1 MEDDLGIP
9 NQPDCVDSC
18 PDTKL
23 LLERL
28 RKILQRPEYA
38 MMQIFRSQAIE
49 TPVDILREACEVL
62 SKLSIPNQQEEISIP
77 SEGLIRD
84 GLLSSS
90 RMLVFSVRL
99 PQWTVMEMG
108 RGMREFTMDVP
119 WKSEADLRL
128 SQLIHPGDKVEL
140 ERLVGGSSVEGQ
152 GSSRRPCLR
161 LMHYSAGEAFNE
173 EDPSLPRRVYRCQF
187 VPFCV
192 SAVRYSTES
201 RWEACLL
208 VCEERL
214 KGR

>member
-1 MEDDLGIP
+1 
-9 NQPDCVDSC
+9 
-18 PDTKL
+18 
-23 LLERL
+23 
-28 RKILQRPEYA
+28 
-38 MMQIFRSQAIE
+38 
-49 TPVDILREACEVL
+49 
-62 SKLSIPNQQEEISIP
+62 
-77 SEGLIRD
+77 
-84 GLLSSS
+84 
-90 RMLVFSVRL
+90 MLVFSVRL

>member
-99 PQWTVMEMG
+99 PQWTVMSVLLALWQEMTHCRPG
-108 RGMREFTMDVP
+108 RWGGGCGNLP
-119 WKSEADLRL
+119 WMFRGKARLTFDCPSSSIQVTRL
-128 SQLIHPGDKVEL
+128 SWSVWWEGAVLKDKEAA
-140 ERLVGGSSVEGQ
+140 GG
-152 GSSRRPCLR
+152 P
-161 LMHYSAGEAFNE
+161 AF
-173 EDPSLPRRVYRCQF
+173 V
-187 VPFCV
+187 
-192 SAVRYSTES
+192 
-201 RWEACLL
+201 
-208 VCEERL
+208 
-214 KGR
+214 